1 MAKSQFKASGEP
13 AAKTV
18 SSGRPWGSWLYAP
31 ALDLI
36 VGCGAWSA
44 PLLLVTYLLSQS
56 STLNLAT
63 VFYALALVFNY
74 PHFMAT
80 IYRAYGTREDFS
92 KYRVFTVHVTALLIL
107 TAILTHTSLKL
118 LPWVFT
124 LYINWSPWHYSGQ
137 NYGLLMM
144 FARRNGAAP
153 TTTERRALYGAFL
166 ISYLMLLITFHTGP
180 SQNFLLLS
188 LGISARASCLARII
202 SGALFA
208 SFLGFASYR

>member
-1 MAKSQFKASGEP
+1 MAKARQKASNETASARGLS
-13 AAKTV
+13 AAAA
-18 SSGRPWGSWLYAP
+18 GSWLYTP

-44 PLLLVTYLLSQS
+44 PLLLVTYALTQS
-56 STLNLAT
+56 SASALAM

-92 KYRVFTVHVTALLIL
+92 KYRVFTVHITALLLL
-107 TAILTHTSLKL
+107 TAILTHASPRL

-144 FARRNGAAP
+144 FACRNGATPGTA
-153 TTTERRALYGAFL
+153 ERRALYRAYQVSAC
-166 ISYLMLLITFHTGP
+166 IHTNSFH
-180 SQNFLLLS
+180 
-188 LGISARASCLARII
+188 
-202 SGALFA
+202 
-208 SFLGFASYR
+208 Y

>member
-1 MAKSQFKASGEP
+1 MEIMAMARQKASTDTASPQGLS
-13 AAKTV
+13 AAA
-18 SSGRPWGSWLYAP
+18 GNWLYAP
-31 ALDLI
+31 APDLI

-44 PLLLVTYLLSQS
+44 PLLLVTYALTQS
-56 STLNLAT
+56 SASALAMA
-63 VFYALALVFNY
+63 FYALALVFNY

-92 KYRVFTVHVTALLIL
+92 KYRVFTVHITALVVL
-107 TAILTHTSLKL
+107 TAILTHVSLKL

-153 TTTERRALYGAFL
+153 TTAERRALYGAFL
-166 ISYLMLLITFHTGP
+166 VSYLMLLISFHTGP
-180 SQNFLLLS
+180 SENALLLS
-188 LGISARASCLARII
+188 LELSARTSFVSRVICGVI
-202 SGALFA
+202 FA
-208 SFLGFASYR
+208 GLSSF